1 MGQKVWAGAQVRP
14 VVTVEEGRTLLRVDG
29 VIQSVAVDEH
39 HVPDIWDAMLPVR
52 RPASALILGQG
63 GGTTATLLTNHY
75 GPIPIVGIERDPRI
89 AALARERFG
98 LERHPNIQ
106 TVVADAFAFVA
117 NCQACFDLICVDLYV
132 AGHMEHGVLA
142 VDFLRQL
149 NRILTP
155 DGTITFNI
163 WSSRYLSDQIRRLQR
178 ALAVEDVV
186 EVGRNVVV
194 RCTHRPLVTVLPR

>member
-1 MGQKVWAGAQVRP
+1 VGQRVWAGAQARP
-14 VVTVEEGRTLLRVDG
+14 VVTVEGGRTLLRVDG
-29 VIQSVAVDEH
+29 VIQSVAVDEQ
-39 HVPDIWDAMLPVR
+39 HVPDVWDAMLPVR

-63 GGTTATLLTNHY
+63 GGTTATLLTQRY

-117 NCQACFDLICVDLYV
+117 ACQASFDLICVDLYV
-132 AGHMEHGVLA
+132 AGHMEHGVLGA
-142 VDFLRQL
+142 DFLRQL
-149 NRILTP
+149 VRILTP
-155 DGTITFNI
+155 EGTVTFNF
-163 WSSRYLSDQIRRLQR
+163 WSSRYLPDQIRRLQR

-186 EVGRNVVV
+186 EVGHNVVV
-194 RCTHRPLVTVLPR
+194 RCARRPLVTILPR